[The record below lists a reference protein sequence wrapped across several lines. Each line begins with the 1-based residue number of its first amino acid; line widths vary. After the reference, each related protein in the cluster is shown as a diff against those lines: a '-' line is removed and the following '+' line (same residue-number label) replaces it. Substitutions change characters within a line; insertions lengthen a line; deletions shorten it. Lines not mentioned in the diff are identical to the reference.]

1 MLIAFFLLLSSFG
14 LSASRSATK
23 KLCEEELE
31 KSRIYLESIRGKML
45 GKEEQR
51 RDQRI
56 QAHFLSDPKGA
67 CDGPRFRD
75 ITTVTSQQLGA
86 FLSIFAVSRGLPL
99 CSVCDSMVNKAEAVL
114 FEPGS
119 KELPHAEQ
127 VLRQYIRANLP
138 SAEAICSAL
147 LPACYHNYTTNCKR
161 LIDLIFPKN
170 GVLRYNQFL
179 LNESRIQSFMDMLT
193 TRYLSG
199 FCAKV
204 CHLFRPNI
212 FWDGIGYTDC
222 MSSTTNYLKDLLQK
236 AATVFMPEKFCFK
249 TIHWCDSFPTPSITQ
264 CLKEFCEEGVPPQ
277 WQDICKMIPNDR
289 AKADAFLNIKR
300 YQ

>member
-1 MLIAFFLLLSSFG
+1 MHTLTCQRVALAAVIQLIRTGETGPYKTTDMKLLTGKISFERTGQHRNVNRFLFAPQQLRLISFSFG
-14 LSASRSATK
+14 Y
-23 KLCEEELE
+23 EELE

-45 GKEEQR
+45 VKEEQR

-56 QAHFLSDPKGA
+56 QAVSKKLPDAITVTRWNDRANTFDCPSDQQQLHPKGA
-67 CDGPRFRD
+67 CNGPRFRD

-99 CSVCDSMVNKAEAVL
+99 CSICDSMVNKAEAVL

-119 KELPHAEQ
+119 KELP
-127 VLRQYIRANLP
+127 
-138 SAEAICSAL
+138 
-147 LPACYHNYTTNCKR
+147 
-161 LIDLIFPKN
+161 
-170 GVLRYNQFL
+170 NQFL
-179 LNESRIQSFMDMLT
+179 LNESRIQSFMDMFT

-204 CHLFRPNI
+204 CHLFQPNI

-236 AATVFMPEKFCFK
+236 AATVFMPEKFCF
-249 TIHWCDSFPTPSITQ
+249 
-264 CLKEFCEEGVPPQ
+264 E
-277 WQDICKMIPNDR
+277 
-289 AKADAFLNIKR
+289 
-300 YQ
+300 